1 MVSPDSG
8 KKNKRN
14 NKHNLNSSN
23 INNYFQNSFVLLND
37 ISPYTNS
44 IASLN

>member
-1 MVSPDSG
+1 MVSLDSG

-37 ISPYTNS
+37 ISPHTNS